1 MSILA
6 SEFDSPT
13 SCIVRL
19 DPRVR
24 VVTSFVF
31 AIFVA
36 LSQRFLTLGSSL
48 VISLFLVVAAGIV
61 CRRTLRRFIEINAFI
76 LFLLVFLPFSLPGK
90 PLFRLGG
97 LVWSLEGV
105 LKATAIALKANSIM
119 LAFAAL
125 IATMEPIRLGEALN
139 RLGIPNKL
147 AHILFFAVRYL
158 DVIHREYTRLV
169 NAMKLRCFRP
179 GFNRHTFRTYGYL
192 VGMLLVK
199 SIDRSERI
207 LDAMKC
213 RGFRNRFYTLTS
225 FVVTRNDVLFILSFS
240 CVLVFMICIEWLFL

>member
-1 MSILA
+1 
-6 SEFDSPT
+6 
-13 SCIVRL
+13 
-19 DPRVR
+19 
-24 VVTSFVF
+24 VF

-48 VISLFLVVAAGIV
+48 VISLFLVAAAGIMN
-61 CRRTLRRFIEINAFI
+61 RRTLRRFIEINTFI
-76 LFLLVFLPFSLPGK
+76 LFLLVFLPFSLSGK

-105 LKATAIALKANSIM
+105 LRAAMIALKANSIM

-147 AHILFFAVRYL
+147 THILFFAVRYL
-158 DVIHREYTRLV
+158 DVIYREYTRLI
-169 NAMKLRCFRP
+169 NAMKLRCFRH
-179 GFNRHTFRTYGYL
+179 GFNRHTFKTYGYL

-213 RGFRNRFYTLTS
+213 RGFQNRFYTLTS
-225 FVVTRNDVLFILSFS
+225 FAVTRNDVWFIISFS
-240 CVLVFMICIEWLFL
+240 CVFVFMICIEWLFL